1 MNDLGGED
9 IGGNFEEALYGYR
22 RKHQEAEA
30 SARVDAEELAER
42 CELTKGYISQL
53 ENDLA
58 SPSIATLVD
67 ILSILGVTPASFFSE
82 EKEEKVVYTPQ
93 DYFIS
98 EAEGVEKV
106 WIIPNSQD
114 HEMEPVILILNEGA
128 TGGVRVPFEGEEIG
142 YVLEGRVRIET
153 DKGVYKARRGESF
166 YINGKRQHEIVNIHK
181 GRSKILW
188 ITTPSNF

>member
-1 MNDLGGED
+1 MD
-9 IGGNFEEALYGYR
+9 IGGNIKKLRLQRGLT
-22 RKHQEAEA
+22 Q
-30 SARVDAEELAER
+30 EELAER

-142 YVLEGRVRIET
+142 YVLEGRIRIET

>member
-1 MNDLGGED
+1 MIRGEKISGETSRRLYMD
-9 IGGNFEEALYGYR
+9 IGGNIKKLRLQRGLT
-22 RKHQEAEA
+22 Q
-30 SARVDAEELAER
+30 EELAER

-67 ILSILGVTPASFFSE
+67 ILSILGVTPDSFFSE

>member
-1 MNDLGGED
+1 MIWGEKISGETSRRLYMN
-9 IGGNFEEALYGYR
+9 IGGNIKKLRLQRGLT
-22 RKHQEAEA
+22 Q
-30 SARVDAEELAER
+30 EELAER

>member
-1 MNDLGGED
+1 MD
-9 IGGNFEEALYGYR
+9 IGGNIKKLRLQRGLT
-22 RKHQEAEA
+22 Q
-30 SARVDAEELAER
+30 EELAER
-42 CELTKGYISQL
+42 CELTKGDISQL

>member
-1 MNDLGGED
+1 MIWGEKISGETLRRLYMD
-9 IGGNFEEALYGYR
+9 IGGNIKKLRLQRGLT
-22 RKHQEAEA
+22 Q
-30 SARVDAEELAER
+30 EELAER

>member
-1 MNDLGGED
+1 MIWGEKISGETSRRLYMD
-9 IGGNFEEALYGYR
+9 IGGNIKKLRLQRGLT
-22 RKHQEAEA
+22 Q
-30 SARVDAEELAER
+30 EELAER

-67 ILSILGVTPASFFSE
+67 ILSILGVTPASFFSD

>member
-1 MNDLGGED
+1 MIRGEKISGETSRRLYMD
-9 IGGNFEEALYGYR
+9 IGGNIKKLRLQRGLT
-22 RKHQEAEA
+22 Q
-30 SARVDAEELAER
+30 EELAER

>member
-1 MNDLGGED
+1 MIRGEKISGETSRRLYMD
-9 IGGNFEEALYGYR
+9 IGGNIKKLRLQRGLT
-22 RKHQEAEA
+22 Q
-30 SARVDAEELAER
+30 EELAER

-67 ILSILGVTPASFFSE
+67 MLSRLGVTPASFFSE

>member
-1 MNDLGGED
+1 MIWGEKISGETSRRLYMD
-9 IGGNFEEALYGYR
+9 IGGNIKKLRLQRGLT
-22 RKHQEAEA
+22 Q
-30 SARVDAEELAER
+30 EELAER
-42 CELTKGYISQL
+42 SELTKGYISQL

>member
-1 MNDLGGED
+1 MIRGEKISGETSRRLYMD
-9 IGGNFEEALYGYR
+9 IGGNIKKLRLQRGLT
-22 RKHQEAEA
+22 Q
-30 SARVDAEELAER
+30 EELAER

-142 YVLEGRVRIET
+142 YVLEGRIRIET

>member
-1 MNDLGGED
+1 MIWGEKISGETSRRLYMD
-9 IGGNFEEALYGYR
+9 IGGNIKKLRLQRGLT
-22 RKHQEAEA
+22 Q
-30 SARVDAEELAER
+30 EELAER